1 MKTSNVVS
9 RAGVYAV
16 YIVKNEDIKMG
27 GTAIDFSPQW
37 EEVYFFI
44 PNTIIF
50 VKNVMNSLEI
60 S

>member
-44 PNTIIF
+44 LNTVIF
-50 VKNVMNSLEI
+50 VKNSINNLE
-60 S
+60 

>member
-44 PNTIIF
+44 PYAEIF
-50 VKNVMNSLEI
+50 VKNVINKLKI
-60 S
+60 N